1 MEEIADE
8 KPYTLA
14 KSAPQCNPSIRRL
27 GVLLRAVMLGYWVIL
42 VGIALDIL
50 GTIWDVIDDL
60 TGEEALGGLLTPE
73 RLKFLGIV
81 VAILGLVVGF
91 RLGLRS
97 RR

>member
-1 MEEIADE
+1 
-8 KPYTLA
+8 
-14 KSAPQCNPSIRRL
+14 
-27 GVLLRAVMLGYWVIL
+27 MLGYWVIL